1 MSDLAAF
8 LTARLDED
16 EVAAKAATNVYGA
29 DWNAQTGSEYLPA
42 RVYGKGGRGRPVA
55 DPSRAYPAG
64 HIARHD
70 PARGLRE
77 VKAKRAILKAGEG
90 GGAMDFA
97 EPPQF
102 WAALDIAVRA
112 LAAVYSDHPDYDQ
125 AWNAG

>member
-16 EVAAKAATNVYGA
+16 EVAAKAAMNVYGA

-42 RVYGKGGRGRPVA
+42 RVYGKGGRDRPGA
-55 DPSRAYPAG
+55 DTSRAYPGDPIAG
-64 HIARHD
+64 HDRA
-70 PARGLRE
+70 GVLGE
-77 VKAKRAILKAGEG
+77 VKAKRAILKAWEG
-90 GGAMDFA
+90 DGPMDFS

-112 LAAVYSDHPDYDQ
+112 LAAVWSDPPDYDP

>member
-16 EVAAKAATNVYGA
+16 EGAAKAAMNVYGA

-42 RVYGKGGRGRPVA
+42 RPHGKGDQDRPVA
-55 DPSRAYPAG
+55 DTPRAYPAD

-70 PARGLRE
+70 PARVLGA
-77 VKAKRAILKAGEG
+77 VAAKRAILKAWEG
-90 GGAMDFA
+90 DGPMDFS

-112 LAAVYSDHPDYDQ
+112 LAAVWSDHPDYDP
-125 AWNAG
+125 AWRP